1 MTQKASLVLGDGG
14 WGMALAL
21 CLHRAGRKVHVWG
34 FDADYTAEVAK
45 SRDNSRYLP
54 GIEIPKDILWTSDI
68 AAALEN
74 VDEVYSVIPTQFIR
88 PSLEKFGNKL
98 SGLPVYSASKG
109 LELSTLK
116 RPTQILAEFFGG
128 TDLVGI
134 VSGPSH
140 AEETAR
146 GLATSVVV
154 AAPNEAMA
162 KQAQDHLS
170 SDGFRVYTAD
180 DLIGVELGG
189 ALKNIIALGAG
200 IADGIGLGDNA
211 KAALVSR
218 GLVEMARLGQHF
230 GARRETF
237 FGLSGAGD
245 LMVTCYSEHSRNRSL
260 GEAIGRGEKLN
271 DILARDEKVAEGVWT
286 CKAIH
291 QAADKIGVE
300 MPITEQI
307 YAILFNEINPEDA
320 VRNLMGRPTKAEAE

>member
-1 MTQKASLVLGDGG
+1 MTQQASLVLGDGG
-14 WGMALAL
+14 WALAIAL

-34 FDADYTAEVAK
+34 FDAEYTAEVAA
-45 SRDNSRYLP
+45 SRDNSRYLT
-54 GIEIPKDILWTSDI
+54 GVEIPSDILWTSDI
-68 AAALEN
+68 DAALEN
-74 VDEVYSVIPTQFIR
+74 VDEVYSVIPTQFLR
-88 PSLEKFGNKL
+88 PSLELFGDRLN
-98 SGLPVYSASKG
+98 GLPVYSASKG
-109 LELSTLK
+109 LEVSTLK

-128 TDLVGI
+128 SDSIGI

-154 AAPNEAMA
+154 AAPNAAMA
-162 KQAQDHLS
+162 ERAQQHLS
-170 SDGFRVYTAD
+170 SDTFRVYTSD

-200 IADGIGLGDNA
+200 IADGVGLGDNA

-218 GLVEMARLGQHF
+218 GLVEMARLGTHF
-230 GARRETF
+230 GAQRETF

-245 LMVTCYSEHSRNRSL
+245 LMVTCYSKYSRNRSL
-260 GEAIGRGEKLN
+260 GEAIGQGEKLS
-271 DILARDEKVAEGVWT
+271 DILARNEKVAEGVWT

-291 QAADKIGVE
+291 QAADKIGIE

-307 YAILFNEINPEDA
+307 YAILFDEVDPKTA
-320 VRNLMGRPTKAEAE
+320 VRNLMGRPTKSEAE

>member
-1 MTQKASLVLGDGG
+1 MTKQVSLVLGDGG
-14 WGMALAL
+14 WGMAIAI

-34 FDADYTAEVAK
+34 FDSEYTAEVAET
-45 SRDNSRYLP
+45 RINSRYLP
-54 GIEIPKDILWTSDI
+54 GIPIPDEILWTSDI
-68 AAALEN
+68 NAALEG

-88 PSLEKFGNKL
+88 TSLEQFGDKL
-98 SGLPVYSASKG
+98 HGLPVFSASKG

-116 RPTQILAEFFGG
+116 RPTQILADFFGG
-128 TDLVGI
+128 GSMIGI

-140 AEETAR
+140 AEETAL

-154 AAPNEAMA
+154 AAPTTAMA
-162 KQAQDHLS
+162 SRAQNHLS
-170 SDGFRVYTAD
+170 SDSLRVYTSD
-180 DLIGVELGG
+180 DLVGVELGG

-200 IADGIGLGDNA
+200 IADGVGLGDNA

-218 GLVEMARLGQHF
+218 GLVEMARLGEHF
-230 GARRETF
+230 GAKRETF

-260 GEAIGRGEKLN
+260 GEAVGGGEKLD
-271 DILARDEKVAEGVWT
+271 DILARNEKVAEGVWT

-291 QAADKIGVE
+291 EATDAIGVE

-307 YAILFNEINPEDA
+307 YSILFDNVQPAEA
-320 VRNLMGRPTKAEAE
+320 VRNLMGRPTKAEVE